1 MQIWAVRPDG
11 HGDVT
16 KTHVAWKLDKSVP
29 FMPSPTIVDDLL
41 YMVNDQGIISCVE
54 AKTGKSVW
62 RKRVGG
68 SYEASPIAA
77 DGRIYFFSDEG
88 PATVIAPGRAYK
100 ELAVNKLADGFMASP
115 AVSGKAFFMR
125 TKTHLYRIEKSGE

>member
-1 MQIWAVRPDG
+1 MRPDG

-16 KTHVAWKLDKSVP
+16 ESHVAWKFDKSVP
-29 FMPSPTIVDDLL
+29 FLPSPTIVDDLL
-41 YMVNDQGIISCVE
+41 YMVNDDGIISCIE

-68 SYEASPIAA
+68 NYEASPIVA

-88 PATVIAPGRAYK
+88 PATVIAAGRQYK
-100 ELAVNKLADGFMASP
+100 ELAVNKLDEGFMASP
-115 AVSGKAFFMR
+115 AISGKSLFLR
-125 TKTHLYRIEKSGE
+125 TKTHLYRIEQSGR